1 MRAVVL
7 ISHGALA
14 QGIVDSFEMLCGRSD
29 RLYAVC
35 LACNDGPDD
44 FSRKLQA
51 LEDTLSG
58 YDEVLVLADVTG
70 GTPCKAA
77 LGEYLA
83 KPHVHI
89 ISGMN
94 LPMVM
99 EAVLGDSTPEAL
111 PELAKASIVNIKA
124 LVISMASGNTDE

>member
-1 MRAVVL
+1 MRAVLL
-7 ISHGALA
+7 ISHGGLA
-14 QGIVDSFEMLCGRSD
+14 QGVVDSFEMLCGHSD
-29 RLYAVC
+29 CLYSVC
-35 LACNDGPDD
+35 LAYNDGPDD
-44 FSRKLQA
+44 FSRKLRA
-51 LEDTLSG
+51 LEGTLSG

-99 EAVLGDSTPEAL
+99 EAVLGDSSPEAL
-111 PELAKASIVNIKA
+111 PELAKASIVDVKA
-124 LVISMASGNTDE
+124 LAMSMASGDTDE